1 MPILGSFGAAAARGF
16 GLSGGKG
23 PVVVDYVI
31 QGGGGG
37 GGFYIGGG
45 GGAGGYVAATGLELA
60 RGESFTVTVG
70 APGPA
75 DGGRSGCTARAAPP
89 GPAPRPHRGGPRHR
103 ACRSRTTPTAWP
115 RGD

>member
-37 GGFYIGGG
+37 GGFYNGGG
-45 GGAGGYVAATGLELA
+45 GGAT
-60 RGESFTVTVG
+60 
-70 APGPA
+70 
-75 DGGRSGCTARAAPP
+75 D
-89 GPAPRPHRGGPRHR
+89 
-103 ACRSRTTPTAWP
+103 
-115 RGD
+115 